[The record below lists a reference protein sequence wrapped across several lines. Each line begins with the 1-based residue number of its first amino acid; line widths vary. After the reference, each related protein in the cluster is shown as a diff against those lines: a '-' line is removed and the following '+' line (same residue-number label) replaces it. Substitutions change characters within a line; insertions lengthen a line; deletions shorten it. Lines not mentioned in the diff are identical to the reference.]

1 MLHAGMLASIC
12 TISEGLQKFPGRGH
26 GLVVGVG
33 EIRWLRGGGEGGEGG
48 GGGGGGS
55 GGGCQQCISRYN
67 CHRIICR

>member
-1 MLHAGMLASIC
+1 MLASIC
-12 TISEGLQKFPGRGH
+12 TISEGLQRVLGRGH

-33 EIRWLRGGGEGGEGG
+33 EIRWLRGGGGGGSGGEG

-67 CHRIICR
+67 CHRIIGR